1 MKLLPSLLTLSV
13 TLVMLVVSHAQ
24 IIPVTESTQDPAQVV
39 AEAIVQGCN
48 AALHDRVSRIKNLW
62 ETLWENERATPAQIL
77 AALGTNA
84 RRVFQAAALARADL
98 EAIAA
103 LANTTPTA
111 LLGDAKYLTPKFPVT
126 FLPDGSAVLTNP

>member
-1 MKLLPSLLTLSV
+1 MIRSTLILASLACTALCSAQLIT
-13 TLVMLVVSHAQ
+13 VSEPVEPPAQ
-24 IIPVTESTQDPAQVV
+24 IV
-39 AEAIVQGCN
+39 ADAIFEGCN
-48 AALHDRVSRIKNLW
+48 AALQDRVARIKNLW